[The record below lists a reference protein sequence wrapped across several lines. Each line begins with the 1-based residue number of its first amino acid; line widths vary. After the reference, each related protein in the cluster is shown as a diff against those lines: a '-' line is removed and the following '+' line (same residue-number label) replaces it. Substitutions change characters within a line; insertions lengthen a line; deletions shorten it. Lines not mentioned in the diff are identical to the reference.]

1 MHVHK
6 RFAPVYSLSA
16 SYTWVFLPLFSWI
29 SCAPVPRFSSTR
41 ANPPIENKSHIEPLV
56 DIHDTAQPAPF
67 PSSAGEL
74 SPINAGDAAK
84 PLSQETVTPS
94 PRVGSEKSK
103 KAHGFVQKG
112 MAAWY
117 GEKFNGRKTASGE
130 RFNMHKLTAAHRT
143 LPFNTLVKVTNL
155 NNKASVVVRINDRG
169 PFVKNRIIDLSRA
182 AARKIGL
189 DRSGTA
195 PVRIELAKEGDR

>member
-1 MHVHK
+1 MHK
-6 RFAPVYSLSA
+6 RSAPVYPVSA
-16 SYTWVFLPLFSWI
+16 AYAWVFLPLFSWI
-29 SCAPVPRFSSTR
+29 SCAPVPRFTP
-41 ANPPIENKSHIEPLV
+41 AHAKPFIEKKTHNEPPV
-56 DIHDTAQPAPF
+56 DIHDTAQPPTY

-74 SPINAGDAAK
+74 NSPHDGNAAK
-84 PLSQETVTPS
+84 PLSKETAVPS
-94 PRVGSEKSK
+94 PRVDSEKPPR
-103 KAHGFVQKG
+103 ARGFVQKG

-117 GEKFNGRKTASGE
+117 GDKFNGRKTASGE

-169 PFVKNRIIDLSRA
+169 PFVRNRIIDLSRA

-195 PVRIELAKEGDR
+195 PVRIELAEVGDK